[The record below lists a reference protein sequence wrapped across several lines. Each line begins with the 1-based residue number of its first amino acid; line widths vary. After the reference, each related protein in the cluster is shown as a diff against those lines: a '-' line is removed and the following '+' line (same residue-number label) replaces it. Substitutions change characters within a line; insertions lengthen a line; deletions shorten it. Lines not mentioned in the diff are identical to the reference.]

1 MPTAHKS
8 QLAYADRQE
17 ICVKLIANDGM
28 SFHPKGDFRGH
39 LGLRSIRTGLE
50 VERDTRAFVQSSPRS
65 LAGLTCR
72 WQVPQTCSPPTATA
86 ATAREMRLKE
96 ALRHLGRQV
105 LDCIFQSFSGE

>member
-1 MPTAHKS
+1 MCET
-8 QLAYADRQE
+8 DRQRWDE
-17 ICVKLIANDGM
+17 FPPEGRLPRPSRPTLNT
-28 SFHPKGDFRGH
+28 
-39 LGLRSIRTGLE
+39 RTGLE

-72 WQVPQTCSPPTATA
+72 WQVPQTCSSPTATA

-105 LDCIFQSFSGE
+105 LDCIFQSFSGEAILVRLDETDDAAHI